1 MIVKEF
7 ESFHFFKKS
16 SMTLS
21 CSLFWKFRQNE
32 LRANA
37 RGEDE
42 LDRKFRSYFLLFVA
56 VERVS
61 SSGHFQFFFV
71 LYSSSI
77 IIAILMFDSKE
88 KKEFLKRLN
97 KSGKTKTN
105 LMILFFLN
113 SKTNNKTKTK
123 QKQSLILFTIRAA
136 TKNLTNFPANRIN
149 KKSTISNQ
157 IKQVP

>member
-1 MIVKEF
+1 MLKNLKVSIFLKNLQWPF
-7 ESFHFFKKS
+7 LLIFRS
-16 SMTLS
+16 L
-21 CSLFWKFRQNE
+21 LFWKFRQNE
-32 LRANA
+32 SERQEVRTNLIENL
-37 RGEDE
+37 GHI
-42 LDRKFRSYFLLFVA
+42 FVVV

-71 LYSSSI
+71 LYSSSF

>member
-16 SMTLS
+16 SRTLS

-32 LRANA
+32 LRANGK
-37 RGEDE
+37 RWGRIKN
-42 LDRKFRSYFLLFVA
+42 LGHIFLLFVV
-56 VERVS
+56 VERV

-71 LYSSSI
+71 LYSSSF